1 MKINFQKVYISI
13 LIGYLVYFSCAC
25 VNTTSLQSC
34 LTLCDPMDYSLSY
47 HVLRP
52 WDSPGKNT
60 GVSCHAFLQGIFPTQ
75 ESNPGLL
82 HSCSSKWGHCYWHH
96 LLHICCVVQSLSH
109 VQLWDSMDCSSKAS
123 LSFTISWSLFKL
135 MFSDLVMQSN
145 RLVLCHPLLL
155 LPSIFPSIRVFSNE
169 PALPIRWPQY
179 WSFSFTIC
187 HKGGIICIS
196 GVLGLS
202 PGNLDSDLCFIQP
215 GILHDVLCVYVKA
228 GWQYIALRYSFP
240 NFESVHCFMS
250 GSNCCFLTCI
260 QISQEAGQV
269 VWYSH
274 LF

>member
-1 MKINFQKVYISI
+1 MDWFKIGKGVHLSCILSPFLTSMQSTSCKMPGWMKHKLKSRLLGKIPKISDMQCESES
-13 LIGYLVYFSCAC
+13 VSCS
-25 VNTTSLQSC
+25 VLSDSLQ
-34 LTLCDPMDYSLSY
+34 P
-47 HVLRP
+47 H
-52 WDSPGKNT
+52 
-60 GVSCHAFLQGIFPTQ
+60 
-75 ESNPGLL
+75 GLKCTRL
-82 HSCSSKWGHCYWHH
+82 PCSSPSPRLAQTHAHW
-96 LLHICCVVQSLSH
+96 V
-109 VQLWDSMDCSSKAS
+109 
-123 LSFTISWSLFKL
+123 
-135 MFSDLVMQSN
+135 SDAIQPY
-145 RLVLCHPLLL
+145 RTLL

-269 VWYSH
+269 VWYCH